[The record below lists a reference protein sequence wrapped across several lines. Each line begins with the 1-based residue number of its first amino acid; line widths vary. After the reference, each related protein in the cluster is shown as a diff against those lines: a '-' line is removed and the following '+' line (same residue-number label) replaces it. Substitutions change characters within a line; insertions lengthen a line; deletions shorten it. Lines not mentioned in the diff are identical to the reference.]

1 MSDLVAPWLTRAL
14 ASARWPASTSPSLGL
29 LWNEGEDGAA
39 AAAATTA
46 WLAAR
51 WQSTDVA
58 QRVVVA
64 GIDGLD
70 VLACLGADTDLAAP
84 PAGPER
90 LVLLAETSL
99 TCDEQIPPGIPYRQ
113 HLLNVAERN
122 GWVLRAHEEV
132 NHAVSRWLD
141 WALARIQTLPDASR
155 AGPQGAGQAVESLR
169 RRLAGLRSG
178 RLVAEA
184 LCLERAARPPQCLV
198 KVGPERSLPM
208 RQLFQQVFGHEMSAA
223 QWQWKYGDGR
233 GCAAGIEQDG
243 HLVAHYGGQ
252 RRDLLVRGRF
262 EVGCQMCDVMV
273 APSANR
279 SLVRRGPM
287 HRLSATFLETQLGW
301 GQPHRI
307 GFGFPSDRHNGL
319 ADRLR
324 LYTMVDRLVQ
334 LRWPALDA
342 AASSALADLPPH
354 RCEAVELQQ
363 GRLPAAQQRAIDTL
377 WQRMAAE
384 MTDVALGVRSADWLR
399 WRYLDSPHA
408 RYELTLVRSRWWRR
422 PLGLLVTRLRDDALE
437 LLDLVATVQQTPLVL
452 ALARQ
457 QAARAGRPALRLWI
471 TKSQTARFAAIDAAV
486 LQQEEVPIQIPA
498 NLHTPGPDPLEL
510 KDRWFLMGGDADFT

>member
-14 ASARWPASTSPSLGL
+14 ALAGRPAATPPPLGL
-29 LWNEGEDGAA
+29 LWNEGDEGAA
-39 AAAATTA
+39 AAVATTA
-46 WLAAR
+46 WLTAR
-51 WQSTDVA
+51 WYSADFT

-70 VLACLGADTDLAAP
+70 LLACVGGDADRTAP

-99 TCDEQIPPGIPYRQ
+99 SCDETTPPGIPYRQ
-113 HLLNVAERN
+113 HLLSVAERN
-122 GWVLRAHEEV
+122 GWVLREHEELSQ
-132 NHAVSRWLD
+132 AVARWLG
-141 WALARIQTLPDASR
+141 WALARIQALPE
-155 AGPQGAGQAVESLR
+155 AGRGGSQGAQKAVQGLQQ
-169 RRLAGLRSG
+169 RLEGLRQG
-178 RLVAEA
+178 RLVAQA
-184 LCLERAARPPQCLV
+184 LCLERAQRPAQSLV
-198 KVGPERSLPM
+198 KVGPERSEPM
-208 RQLFQQVFGHEMSAA
+208 RQLFQQVFGHEMGAA

-243 HLVAHYGGQ
+243 QLVAHYGGQ
-252 RRDLLVRGRF
+252 RRDLLVRGRP

-342 AASSALADLPPH
+342 AASSELADLPPH
-354 RCEAVELQQ
+354 RCEAVVLQQ
-363 GRLPAAQQRAIDTL
+363 GRLPAGQQRAIDAL

-422 PLGLLVTRLRDDALE
+422 PLGLFVTRHRDDAME
-437 LLDLVATVQQTPLVL
+437 MLDLVAGAAQWPLL
-452 ALARQ
+452 LSLARQ
-457 QAARAGRPALRLWI
+457 QAARAGKPSLRLWI
-471 TKSQTARFAAIDAAV
+471 TQSQSARLATIDAAAV
-486 LQQEEVPIQIPA
+486 QQEPVPIQIPA